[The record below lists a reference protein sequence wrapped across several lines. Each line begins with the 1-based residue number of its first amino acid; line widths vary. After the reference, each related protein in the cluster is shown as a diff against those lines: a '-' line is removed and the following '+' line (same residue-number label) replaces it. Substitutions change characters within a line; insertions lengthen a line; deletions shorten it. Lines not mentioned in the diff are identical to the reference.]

1 MALVPY
7 DDSLDPICRT
17 ILYNPHMPT
26 RPLHACLVLI
36 AMCAAPAHAQ
46 FDFDDPDRWVL
57 VDDRDNI
64 PYKGDDPFSLI
75 EGRGSVPY
83 DFRISR
89 YEITTDDWLEFVHT
103 FSTMS
108 DELDELV
115 TGSIRWG
122 AWVDFS
128 YQGPGN
134 RYVHNPQHEFPGRA
148 PIKVQWRQIAMY
160 CNWLHN
166 GKSSDPAS
174 IHIGAY
180 DTSTFGKHD
189 GGWTDQSTR
198 SCDARFW
205 IPSLDEYLKSA
216 HYDPDKNSQGAGWWA
231 YGHSSDE
238 PPVQGLPGEG
248 HTVMGLKS
256 ADIGQSVQFYPLGA
270 FEDVTSPWGLFDTIG
285 GSREAT
291 EEWEVLFGNNFAR
304 LVRDSANINSFDPE
318 RRDLIYRLSPFFPNT
333 SIVSAHICRLPSE
346 SRVDLD
352 LDGRLT
358 FFDVSEFITRYIAGS
373 LSVDLDCDGV
383 LTASDI
389 GRFITL
395 YNE

>member
-7 DDSLDPICRT
+7 DDSLAPICCTMR
-17 ILYNPHMPT
+17 YDGRMPR
-26 RPLHACLVLI
+26 RPTFACFALL
-36 AMCAAPAHAQ
+36 ALSADFALAQ

-64 PYKGDDPFSLI
+64 PYEGDDPFSEI
-75 EGRGSVPY
+75 DGRGSVPY

-89 YEITTDDWLEFVHT
+89 YEITTDDWLEFANT
-103 FSTMS
+103 FATMS

-148 PIKVQWRQIAMY
+148 PIKVEWRQIAMY

-205 IPSLDEYLKSA
+205 IPSLDEYLKAA
-216 HYDPDKNSQGAGWWA
+216 HYDPDKNGQGPGWWA
-231 YGHSSDE
+231 YGHSSDD
-238 PPVQGLPGEG
+238 PPVQGLPGVG
-248 HTVMGLKS
+248 HTVMGLNS
-256 ADIGQSVQFYPLGA
+256 DDIGQSVLFYPLGA
-270 FEDVTSPWGLFDTIG
+270 FEDVTSPWGLFDLVG
-285 GSREAT
+285 GNREAT
-291 EEWEVLFGNNFAR
+291 EEWDLLFGNNFAR
-304 LVRDSANINSFDPE
+304 LVKDSNNIINFDPE
-318 RRDLIYRLSPFFPNT
+318 RNDLIFRLDPLFPNIT
-333 SIVSAHICRLPSE
+333 TLSAHICRLASE

-373 LSVDLDCDGV
+373 ISVDLDCDGV

-389 GRFITL
+389 DRFITL